1 MCDSRLQQWPGAL
14 DSTILRGRRGG
25 VNTRSNLVPDM
36 PHPLEDPW
44 EQVCPWEEVSL
55 SLYFVL
61 CLSLYFVLSQCFQG
75 HLLCPCHSTL
85 SCRSALLRYVVLQ
98 WFGAACLGTAH
109 QDNVLVQHVLVPPRH
124 AAYQH
129 PRCQLTRAH
138 GDSAS

>member
-44 EQVCPWEEVSL
+44 EQVSL

-61 CLSLYFVLSQCFQG
+61 SLYFA
-75 HLLCPCHSTL
+75 LLCLVAALCCGTWRCSGLVHYVFVPLTNTL
-85 SCRSALLRYVVLQ
+85 AVSLRVHTVIAHHDTWIYVELEV
-98 WFGAACLGTAH
+98 
-109 QDNVLVQHVLVPPRH
+109 DRH
-124 AAYQH
+124 TDIYV
-129 PRCQLTRAH
+129 
-138 GDSAS
+138 